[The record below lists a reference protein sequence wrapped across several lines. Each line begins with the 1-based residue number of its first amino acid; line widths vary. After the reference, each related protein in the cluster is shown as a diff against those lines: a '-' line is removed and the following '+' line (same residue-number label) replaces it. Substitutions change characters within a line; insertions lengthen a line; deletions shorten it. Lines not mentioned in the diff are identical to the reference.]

1 MVGMR
6 NLRAH
11 WVNQVGPRLWA
22 ICLAVAL
29 AGLVLSPVTAQD
41 TNPPDPAV
49 AVDPNFLAPVII
61 DGEVLFE
68 IRGSSALPAPDRARI
83 VQERIIAIAE
93 QSDLLSI
100 DFTIRGGVF
109 GKEVIFDGQRVTI
122 TTASDAQN
130 DQMGIDVL
138 AHLQAEA
145 IQRAIIAYREARSGE
160 ARVQSAQAAV
170 A

>member
-1 MVGMR
+1 M
-6 NLRAH
+6 
-11 WVNQVGPRLWA
+11 
-22 ICLAVAL
+22 
-29 AGLVLSPVTAQD
+29 
-41 TNPPDPAV
+41 
-49 AVDPNFLAPVII
+49 
-61 DGEVLFE
+61 LFE